1 MALDISA
8 IFITPDLTDW
18 LSNVPE
24 EQFPVTRQISLDL
37 GKSFQEVTL
46 LSSTKIRTHQ
56 QEIILPSQIMQ
67 DKETRTIFIYD
78 EANWRKWQH
87 FDSATNRFY
96 KMIHVAPDK
105 PPTIEI
111 SGIKMHITQNGD
123 PEQDTINKLGSLHH
137 LQGIV
142 LDTCTGLGY
151 TAIKSAQNPKVL
163 KVFSC
168 EKDVN
173 VHLLVRQNPWSR
185 ELFQNP
191 KIIPVLSAV
200 QDLVETIP
208 DLFVNT
214 VIHDPPRFSLAVEL
228 YSQSFYHQIY
238 RILKKGGELYHY
250 TGDPNQKIRRV
261 SLRVTTQSRLKEVGF
276 REVQPAYAGVLAR
289 K

>member
-1 MALDISA
+1 
-8 IFITPDLTDW
+8 
-18 LSNVPE
+18 
-24 EQFPVTRQISLDL
+24 L
-37 GKSFQEVTL
+37 GRSYQEVIL
-46 LSSTKIRTHQ
+46 LSSTQIRISQ
-56 QEIILPSQIMQ
+56 QEIILPLDIIQ
-67 DKETRTIFIYD
+67 DKDRRTIFLYD
-78 EANWRKWQH
+78 NTGWKKWQH

-96 KMIHVAPDK
+96 KMIHVAPGK

-123 PEQDTINKLGSLHH
+123 PEQDTLNKLKSFRHLH
-137 LQGIV
+137 GIV

-151 TAIKSAQNPKVL
+151 TAILSAQNPKVL

-208 DLFVNT
+208 DLFVDT
-214 VIHDPPRFSLAVEL
+214 VIHDPPRFSLAAEL
-228 YSQSFYHQIY
+228 YSQTFYQQLY

-250 TGDPNQKIRRV
+250 SGDPNQKIRRV
-261 SLRVTTQSRLKEVGF
+261 PLAVATQARLKEVGF
-276 REVQPAYAGVLAR
+276 KTVQPAYAGVVAR